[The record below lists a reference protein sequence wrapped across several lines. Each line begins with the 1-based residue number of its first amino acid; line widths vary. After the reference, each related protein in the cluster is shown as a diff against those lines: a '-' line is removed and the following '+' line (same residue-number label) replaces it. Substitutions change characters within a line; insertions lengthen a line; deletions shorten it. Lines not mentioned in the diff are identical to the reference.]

1 MTEPDVDL
9 TAGPDL
15 PARRRLLGPLVLIS
29 VPAAVI
35 VAAVL
40 VSVGPSHRAPGA
52 AQATATTATT
62 HFLASLAAVIGLAF
76 VAGRLAR
83 KLGQPVVIGEIV
95 AGILLGPTVFGS
107 WLPHSSSWLFPTT
120 SMTMLRGLSELGLIL
135 FMAGVGREFAQST
148 GRSRPAQDVL
158 VAGSS
163 LLVPFAAGA
172 LLALGLGHRYLGT
185 SGSPT
190 AFVLFMGCVFGVT
203 AFPVLA
209 KLISDAGLSRS
220 RIGQLSMYSAAL
232 GDGAV
237 WLLLIPVGAVAGA
250 SSNAHNAWAVVTV
263 VALMLAL
270 WQSGRLASWFGR
282 VSHSAG
288 AGTDAFLGAVA
299 LAVTVM
305 ATATAFGGVHEI
317 VGGFVAGV
325 LLGRPGGWAGAAVD
339 RLLPV
344 AGTVLFPIFLV
355 LFGMSVDF
363 GAVSWGASTL
373 ALLVLIVVTGSGAKI
388 VGAGSAARLN
398 GMSWRDS
405 ATVGTLASARGATEL
420 VVLQVGSQLGVIN
433 STMLVTLTAA
443 AMLMTVAVGP
453 MVVLLRRP
461 VATAEPALG
470 TEPGPGFVA
479 APAPVSEGGVS

>member
-1 MTEPDVDL
+1 
-9 TAGPDL
+9 
-15 PARRRLLGPLVLIS
+15 
-29 VPAAVI
+29 
-35 VAAVL
+35 
-40 VSVGPSHRAPGA
+40 
-52 AQATATTATT
+52 
-62 HFLASLAAVIGLAF
+62 
-76 VAGRLAR
+76 
-83 KLGQPVVIGEIV
+83 
-95 AGILLGPTVFGS
+95 
-107 WLPHSSSWLFPTT
+107 
-120 SMTMLRGLSELGLIL
+120 MLRGLSELGLIL

-148 GRSRPAQDVL
+148 GRKRPGQDVL

-163 LLVPFAAGA
+163 LLVPLATGT
-172 LLALGLGHRYLGT
+172 LLALGLGDRYLGT
-185 SGSPT
+185 AGSPT
-190 AFVLFMGCVFGVT
+190 AFVLFIGCVFGVT

-209 KLISDAGLSRS
+209 KLINDAGLSRTK
-220 RIGQLSMYSAAL
+220 IGQLSMYSAAV

-250 SSNAHNAWAVVTV
+250 SSNAHSAWAVVTI
-263 VALMLAL
+263 VALVLAL
-270 WQSGRLASWFGR
+270 SQSGRLASLFGR
-282 VSHSAG
+282 VSHAAG

-299 LAVTVM
+299 LAVTGV
-305 ATATAFGGVHEI
+305 ATATALGGVHEI

-344 AGTVLFPIFLV
+344 ASTVLFPIFLV

-363 GAVSWGASTL
+363 GAVSWSVSSL
-373 ALLVLIVVTGSGAKI
+373 ALLVLIVVVGSGAKI

-433 STMLVTLTAA
+433 SKMLVLLTAA

-461 VATAEPALG
+461 MTRTSEGGLA
-470 TEPGPGFVA
+470 A
-479 APAPVSEGGVS
+479 APVPEPTPVSERGVS